1 MNFNTFYD
9 VNDNVVK
16 IKAIKSL
23 PNELSREHKN
33 ERTKDY
39 NNINKFN
46 YTFGFNLNN
55 MTVCNVY
62 KFCNF
67 INQFQG

>member
-33 ERTKDY
+33 ERTKD
-39 NNINKFN
+39 NNNNNKFN
-46 YTFGFNLNN
+46 YTFGFNR
-55 MTVCNVY
+55 VA
-62 KFCNF
+62 
-67 INQFQG
+67 